1 MDIRVLRY
9 FLAVA
14 REENISSAAKTLHVT
29 QPTLSRQLMELESNL
44 GVKLFLR
51 GSGNR
56 TITLTEEGMLLRKRA
71 EEILDLV
78 EKTESELVAP
88 KESISG
94 NIYIGS
100 GETHVISL
108 LSTEIKR
115 IQEEYPDIHFHFYSG
130 NADSVT
136 ERLDNGLIDF
146 GVLAEPSNISKYSS
160 ISLPVTD
167 TWGLLMRR
175 DHPLAEKSF
184 IESSDLWDIAL
195 ISSSQRLTSHAFS
208 KWLRDDYEKLN
219 IVATYTLLYNA
230 SLLVKD
236 NVGCALCLD
245 KIISTSKDSGLCFRP
260 LKPKIEA
267 RWHIVWKKYQ
277 MFSKASEI
285 FLNRLQEEFI
295 ILSNTKNGLK

>member
-14 REENISSAAKTLHVT
+14 REENISNAAKHLHVT
-29 QPTLSRQLMELESNL
+29 QPTLSRQLMELESDL

-51 GSGNR
+51 SSGNR

-88 KESISG
+88 GESISG
-94 NIYIGS
+94 NIHIGS

-108 LSTEIKR
+108 LSREIKGIR
-115 IQEEYPDIHFHFYSG
+115 QEYPDIHFHFFSG
-130 NADSVT
+130 NADHVT

-146 GVLAEPSNISKYSS
+146 GVLAEPSNISKYDS
-160 ISLPVTD
+160 ISLPVAD
-167 TWGLLMRR
+167 TWGLLMRK
-175 DHPLAEKSF
+175 DHPLAEKDS
-184 IESSDLWDIAL
+184 IEASDLWGIPL
-195 ISSSQRLTSHAFS
+195 ISSSQRLISHAFS
-208 KWLRDDYEKLN
+208 KWLKDDYEKLN
-219 IVATYTLLYNA
+219 QVATYTLLYNA

-236 NVGCALCLD
+236 NIGCALCLD
-245 KIISTSKDSGLCFRP
+245 KIISTSEDSELCFRP
-260 LKPKIEA
+260 LKPKLEA

-277 MFSKASEI
+277 VFSKAAEV
-285 FLNRLQEEFI
+285 FLKRLQKEFA
-295 ILSNTKNGLK
+295 G

>member
-14 REENISSAAKTLHVT
+14 REENISNAAKNLHVT
-29 QPTLSRQLMELESNL
+29 QPTLSRQLMELESDL

-51 GSGNR
+51 SSGNR

-88 KESISG
+88 GESISG
-94 NIYIGS
+94 NIHIGS

-108 LSTEIKR
+108 LSREIKGIR
-115 IQEEYPDIHFHFYSG
+115 EEYPDIHFHFFSG
-130 NADSVT
+130 NADNVT
-136 ERLDNGLIDF
+136 ERLDHGLIDF
-146 GVLAEPSNISKYSS
+146 GVLAEPSNISKYDS
-160 ISLPVTD
+160 ISLPVAD
-167 TWGLLMRR
+167 TWGLLMRK
-175 DHPLAEKSF
+175 DHPLAEKDS
-184 IESSDLWDIAL
+184 IEASDLWGIPL

-208 KWLRDDYEKLN
+208 KWLKDDFEKLN
-219 IVATYTLLYNA
+219 QIATYTLLYNA

-236 NVGCALCLD
+236 NIGCALCLD
-245 KIISTSKDSGLCFRP
+245 KIISTSEDSELCFRP
-260 LKPKIEA
+260 LKPKLEA

-277 MFSKASEI
+277 VFSKAAEV
-285 FLNRLQEEFI
+285 FLKRLQKEFA
-295 ILSNTKNGLK
+295 

>member
-14 REENISSAAKTLHVT
+14 REENISNAAKILHVT
-29 QPTLSRQLMELESNL
+29 QPTLSRQLMDLETDL
-44 GVKLFLR
+44 GIKLFLR
-51 GSGNR
+51 SSGNR

-71 EEILDLV
+71 EEILNLV

-88 KESISG
+88 GEHING
-94 NIYIGS
+94 NIHIGS

-108 LSTEIKR
+108 LSKEIKHT
-115 IQEEYPDIHFHFYSG
+115 QDEYPDIRFHLFSG

-146 GVLAEPSNISKYSS
+146 GVLAEPSNISKYDS

-167 TWGLLMRR
+167 TWGLLMPK
-175 DHPLAEKSF
+175 DHPLAKKDS
-184 IESSDLWDIAL
+184 ICASDLWDIPL
-195 ISSSQRLTSHAFS
+195 IYSSQRLTSHAFS
-208 KWLRDDYEKLN
+208 KWMNDDFEKLN
-219 IVATYTLLYNA
+219 LVATYTLLYNA

-260 LKPKIEA
+260 LEPKLEA
-267 RWHIVWKKYQ
+267 RWYVVWKKYQ
-277 MFSKASEI
+277 VFSKAANV
-285 FLNRLQEEFI
+285 FLKKLQDKFA
-295 ILSNTKNGLK
+295 

>member
-14 REENISSAAKTLHVT
+14 REENISNAAKNLHVT
-29 QPTLSRQLMELESNL
+29 QPTLSRQLMELESDL

-51 GSGNR
+51 SSGNR

-88 KESISG
+88 GESISG
-94 NIYIGS
+94 NIHIGS

-108 LSTEIKR
+108 LSREIKGIR
-115 IQEEYPDIHFHFYSG
+115 EEYPDIHFHFFSG
-130 NADSVT
+130 NADNVT
-136 ERLDNGLIDF
+136 ERLDHGLIDF
-146 GVLAEPSNISKYSS
+146 GVLAEPSNISKYDS
-160 ISLPVTD
+160 ISLPVAD
-167 TWGLLMRR
+167 TWGLLMRK
-175 DHPLAEKSF
+175 DHPLADKDA
-184 IESSDLWDIAL
+184 IEASDLWGIPL

-208 KWLRDDYEKLN
+208 KWLKDDYEKLN
-219 IVATYTLLYNA
+219 QVATYTLLYNA

-236 NVGCALCLD
+236 NIGCALCLD
-245 KIISTSKDSGLCFRP
+245 KIISTSEDSELCFRP
-260 LKPKIEA
+260 LKPKLEA

-277 MFSKASEI
+277 IFSKAAEV
-285 FLNRLQEEFI
+285 FLKRLQKEFA
-295 ILSNTKNGLK
+295 

>member
-14 REENISSAAKTLHVT
+14 REENISNAAKNLHVT
-29 QPTLSRQLMELESNL
+29 QPTLSRQLMELESDL

-51 GSGNR
+51 SSGNR

-88 KESISG
+88 GESISG
-94 NIYIGS
+94 NIHIGS

-108 LSTEIKR
+108 LTREIKGIR
-115 IQEEYPDIHFHFYSG
+115 EEYPDIHFHFFSG
-130 NADSVT
+130 NADNVT
-136 ERLDNGLIDF
+136 ERLDHGLIDF
-146 GVLAEPSNISKYSS
+146 GVLAEPSNISKYDS
-160 ISLPVTD
+160 ISLPVAD
-167 TWGLLMRR
+167 TWGLLMRK
-175 DHPLAEKSF
+175 DHPLAEKDA
-184 IESSDLWDIAL
+184 IEASDLWGIPL

-208 KWLRDDYEKLN
+208 KWLKDDYEKLN
-219 IVATYTLLYNA
+219 QVATYTLLYNA

-236 NVGCALCLD
+236 NIGCALCLD
-245 KIISTSKDSGLCFRP
+245 KIISTSEDSELCFRP
-260 LKPKIEA
+260 LKPKMEA

-277 MFSKASEI
+277 VFSKAAEV
-285 FLNRLQEEFI
+285 FLKRLQKEFV
-295 ILSNTKNGLK
+295 

>member
-14 REENISSAAKTLHVT
+14 REENISNAAKNLHVT
-29 QPTLSRQLMELESNL
+29 QPTLSRQLMELESDL

-51 GSGNR
+51 SSGNR

-88 KESISG
+88 GESISG
-94 NIYIGS
+94 NIHIGS

-108 LSTEIKR
+108 LSREIKGIR
-115 IQEEYPDIHFHFYSG
+115 EEYPDIHFHFFSG
-130 NADSVT
+130 NADHVT

-146 GVLAEPSNISKYSS
+146 GVLAEPSNISKYDSL
-160 ISLPVTD
+160 SLPVAD
-167 TWGLLMRR
+167 TWGLLMRK
-175 DHPLAEKSF
+175 DHPLAEKDS
-184 IESSDLWDIAL
+184 IEASDLWGIPL

-208 KWLRDDYEKLN
+208 KWLKDDFEKLN
-219 IVATYTLLYNA
+219 QIATYTLLYNA

-236 NVGCALCLD
+236 NIGCALCLD
-245 KIISTSKDSGLCFRP
+245 KIISTSEDSELCFRP
-260 LKPKIEA
+260 LKPKLEA

-277 MFSKASEI
+277 VFSKAAEV
-285 FLNRLQEEFI
+285 FLKRLQKEFA
-295 ILSNTKNGLK
+295 